1 MSSLLVSLT
10 NFLENISQKKLI
22 FLLLAI
28 SIVKTGIWYHPL
40 LWHMLEIA
48 KNPFENVFGDEAHKY
63 FLYSSWLGPFI
74 GYMLNFTSKFSF
86 FFSTLIIFNIFFN
99 FFYFFNKR

>member
-1 MSSLLVSLT
+1 MLSLLTSLT

-48 KNPFENVFGDEAHKY
+48 KNPFENVFGNETHKY

-86 FFSTLIIFNIFFN
+86 FILHLLFSIFFLIS
-99 FFYFFNKR
+99 FIFLI